1 MDVAFSGAAVGSK
14 WQDGGVSLAR
24 ISWGIV
30 VLICL
35 LGVGLLM
42 LAGYQG
48 YAALSLAVGVAAA
61 INLT

>member
-1 MDVAFSGAAVGSK
+1 MP
-14 WQDGGVSLAR
+14 LAR
-24 ISWGIV
+24 IGWGVIV
-30 VLICL
+30 LVCLI
-35 LGVGLLM
+35 GVGLLM

>member
-1 MDVAFSGAAVGSK
+1 MP
-14 WQDGGVSLAR
+14 LAR

-30 VLICL
+30 VLICVI
-35 LGVGLLM
+35 GVAILM
-42 LAGYQG
+42 ISGYQG

>member
-1 MDVAFSGAAVGSK
+1 MP
-14 WQDGGVSLAR
+14 LAR
-24 ISWGIV
+24 IRWGIV

-35 LGVGLLM
+35 IGVAVLM

>member
-1 MDVAFSGAAVGSK
+1 MP
-14 WQDGGVSLAR
+14 LAR

-30 VLICL
+30 VLICVI
-35 LGVGLLM
+35 GVVILM
-42 LAGYQG
+42 IAGYQG

>member
-1 MDVAFSGAAVGSK
+1 MP
-14 WQDGGVSLAR
+14 LAR

-35 LGVGLLM
+35 IGVGLLM

-48 YAALSLAVGVAAA
+48 YAALSLAVAIAAA
-61 INLT
+61 INLA

>member
-1 MDVAFSGAAVGSK
+1 MP
-14 WQDGGVSLAR
+14 LAR

-30 VLICL
+30 VLICFV
-35 LGVGLLM
+35 GVVLLM

>member
-1 MDVAFSGAAVGSK
+1 MP
-14 WQDGGVSLAR
+14 LAR

-30 VLICL
+30 VLICVI
-35 LGVGLLM
+35 GAAILM
-42 LAGYQG
+42 IAGYQG